1 MIWGY
6 SAPDSRRI
14 KIKTNVM
21 RKKNVGRPPKR
32 YNKLTHS
39 INLKLS
45 EFDYQNLQLKAK
57 EFRTTPTQFARDMV
71 LNGSV
76 KSPFTEEQ
84 MGLMQALAG
93 VANNLNQIAKHLNE
107 GLKSHK
113 MDALVMIERIK
124 KMMNDS
130 KKH

>member
-1 MIWGY
+1 MN
-6 SAPDSRRI
+6 
-14 KIKTNVM
+14 KV
-21 RKKNVGRPPKR
+21 KNKVGRPPKD

-45 EFDYQNLQLKAK
+45 KFDYELLQIKSQ
-57 EFRTTPTQFARDMV
+57 ETRTTPTQFARQMV

-84 MGLMQALAG
+84 MGLMRTLAG

-113 MDALVMIERIK
+113 MEALIMIERIK

-130 KKH
+130 KKY

>member
-1 MIWGY
+1 MP
-6 SAPDSRRI
+6 AEAL
-14 KIKTNVM
+14 
-21 RKKNVGRPPKR
+21 RKVGRPPKD

-45 EFDYQNLQLKAK
+45 EFDYELLQLKAK
-57 EFRTTPTQFARDMV
+57 EVRTTPTQLVREMV

-76 KSPFTEEQ
+76 KTPFTDEELNLLRQ
-84 MGLMQALAG
+84 LAG
-93 VANNLNQIAKHLNE
+93 IANNLNQIAKHLNK
-107 GLKSHK
+107 GASSYK

-124 KMMNDS
+124 KIMNDS

>member
-1 MIWGY
+1 MN
-6 SAPDSRRI
+6 
-14 KIKTNVM
+14 KIKN
-21 RKKNVGRPPKR
+21 NVGRPPKY

-39 INLKLS
+39 INLKLL
-45 EFDYQNLQLKAK
+45 EFDYQLLQLKAQ
-57 EFRTTPTQFARDMV
+57 ETRTTPTQFARQMV

-84 MGLMQALAG
+84 MGLMRTLAG
-93 VANNLNQIAKHLNE
+93 IANNLNQIAKHLNE

-113 MDALVMIERIK
+113 MQALVLIERIK

-130 KKH
+130 KSW